1 MSPSLRA
8 RVSCGLHPVRAST
21 PGPTGGFSR
30 LEDLNSRCWRGR
42 QPPPRDSP
50 VWSCLGHGATVEK
63 LGQSFNTCEISDKNL
78 DFQFLF
84 KPLQT
89 VPHSPSHLPY
99 RVRAWP
105 PASSLTGILCLQGWP
120 PCENVQAWGREFGG
134 DPSSWSD
141 GHQKPKPGQSY
152 RSPSDG
158 RPGPRGAGGPGG
170 RAWLLAGHS
179 PLPHPVFLVLCFRV
193 NGDEASVGKQAPGPP
208 HWEVRTPCQR
218 ALGSVTFCL

>member
-99 RVRAWP
+99 RARAGHQP
-105 PASSLTGILCLQGWP
+105 RHSQASSACRAGHPVGMCKPGEGNLGGTPPRGLTVTRNPSRDSYTAVPVTGGQGHEGP
-120 PCENVQAWGREFGG
+120 WGRG
-134 DPSSWSD
+134 
-141 GHQKPKPGQSY
+141 
-152 RSPSDG
+152 
-158 RPGPRGAGGPGG
+158 GG
-170 RAWLLAGHS
+170 RGSWPATALSHIPCS
-179 PLPHPVFLVLCFRV
+179 SSCVFV
-193 NGDEASVGKQAPGPP
+193 
-208 HWEVRTPCQR
+208 
-218 ALGSVTFCL
+218 